1 MPNLIHA
8 ILIGFPILWIAEAV
22 FFGKQYFDRRRAA
35 KEKGPMS
42 DRERE
47 EAAKMAAVLERDLPR
62 KEVKPAWFYFLHP
75 QEGVRMCGA
84 GLVMLPFFVVFL
96 PLVVMM
102 RCLPNPNRR

>member
-1 MPNLIHA
+1 MNDVLQA
-8 ILIGFPILWIAEAV
+8 LLIGFPILWIVEAV

-35 KEKGPMS
+35 KEKGPMTAQ
-42 DRERE
+42 ERE
-47 EAAKMAAVLERDLPR
+47 EHAKMAEELARDLPR
-62 KEVKPAWFYFLHP
+62 KEVKPAWYYFLHP

-102 RCLPNPNRR
+102 WCLPNPNRR